1 MTIPELQS
9 ALDANPENW
18 ELRLTLVEALVA
30 ENRHD
35 AAVEIVNSGQALPR
49 EPAPWLDAAK
59 CYAAVGAYEQARGL
73 VVSSLEIDPEYE
85 PSLTYQ
91 QQLEAHIAQ
100 TAATAAEAAPVALS
114 AEDVDEETPAA
125 SSSPPAPDVG
135 PAVPTLAHHDG
146 SDEPISL
153 PKVEHSH
160 DEMDALHAA
169 EEEAKRLREAS
180 IKRDKYNSIIITVLL
195 HVAIFAL
202 LISVATKIPPNVPP
216 QIVASSAA
224 EQQEETIDDTT
235 MEKPTVDPTTAVNT
249 AVTDIISVSAESSLS
264 VSSLDVPVAD
274 MAMENIVSFNPS
286 MSLGMPTSSESK
298 MMFGQEMEGDVLGVV
313 LDVSGS
319 MAEYLPMVVREV
331 DKNFKDSPVVYLRN
345 MVIRQEKTVD
355 PLSDVMI
362 IVPEEVKPFNEEL
375 RTRTPYWFLWH
386 DLPRKAPQRYVDRL
400 IETFK
405 TRPNQF
411 LSSGGGG
418 NSGAH
423 RSRVQAA
430 IEFVMEEKIDS
441 LYIFSDFEDFV
452 DEDAALTIGQMLG
465 RRKIR
470 TYIQPAEKKTESLA
484 VVTNKIA
491 NRTLGRQLPTLVS
504 ILNGGGMD
512 EDTPTSLLPPK
523 PEEKPMASD
532 IDFTYA
538 APRPEITG
546 DGFYG
551 FRPSKG
557 WTEIHRIVEP
567 EYEAVFYGPEARAYI
582 FLKDADG
589 NFIQN
594 PIRFHYHSWKHIPE
608 APDPRARTRRRKFLR
623 LQEEPSFDGKEIV
636 WKMILED
643 ELKFDVH
650 LYLGRKGMNATYVAD
665 FPEDEENRRRDHAHI
680 NFSVPELAKERSDRY
695 FGYDFPAEGVKLDD
709 VRAVVEPNELIMNLP
724 RQDRD
729 RYSKAWKELGFEP
742 GYNTRKFNELSRALP
757 DGIRDMDVSG
767 PSWGG
772 RSMSFRTTSSKIL
785 LQGGQPRA
793 DTEPWEG
800 FSARLVR
807 RGDTRERFTKTEAIE
822 IEIK

>member
-1 MTIPELQS
+1 MSTIPELQS
-9 ALDANPENW
+9 ALAANPENW
-18 ELRLTLVEALVA
+18 ELRLSLVEALVA
-30 ENRHD
+30 ESRHE
-35 AAVEIVNSGQALPR
+35 AAVEVVNQGEALPR
-49 EPAPWLDAAK
+49 EPQPWLDAAK
-59 CYAAVGAYEQARGL
+59 CYAAVGALEQARGL
-73 VVSSLEIDPEYE
+73 VASSLEIDPEYE
-85 PSLTYQ
+85 PSLAYQ
-91 QQLEAHIAQ
+91 QQLEVQIAAL
-100 TAATAAEAAPVALS
+100 AAPVPVALS
-114 AEDVDEETPAA
+114 ADDVEEDAAPA
-125 SSSPPAPDVG
+125 SSPPPPTAAAPVIVEALKSGGGGND
-135 PAVPTLAHHDG
+135 
-146 SDEPISL
+146 PIAL
-153 PKVEHSH
+153 PKVSFSS

-202 LISVATKIPPNVPP
+202 LISVATKVPPNVPP

-298 MMFGQEMEGDVLGVV
+298 MMFGQEMEGDVLGVI

-331 DKNFKDSPVVYLRN
+331 DKNFKDAPVVYCRN
-345 MVIRQEKTVD
+345 MVMRQERNQDDLETVR
-355 PLSDVMI
+355 L
-362 IVPEEVKPFNEEL
+362 IVPEEVVPYHPEL
-375 RTRTPYWFLWH
+375 KTRTPYWFLWH
-386 DLPRKAPQRYVDRL
+386 DLPKKAPQRYVDRL
-400 IETFK
+400 IETYK

-411 LSSGGGG
+411 LADGRWDRG
-418 NSGAH
+418 
-423 RSRVQAA
+423 RVQSA
-430 IEFVMEEKIDS
+430 IEFLMEENIDS

-452 DEDAALTIGQMLG
+452 DEDVALTIGQMLG

-470 TYIQPAEKKTESLA
+470 TYIQPAEKKTEPLDI
-484 VVTNKIA
+484 VTKRIA

-504 ILNGGGMD
+504 ILSGGGVD
-512 EDTPTSLLPPK
+512 EDMPTSLLPPK
-523 PEEKPMASD
+523 PEEKKPKTD
-532 IDFTYA
+532 VDYTYA
-538 APRPEITG
+538 APRPEITSTE
-546 DGFYG
+546 FFG
-551 FRPSKG
+551 FRPGKD

-582 FLKDADG
+582 FLKNADG
-589 NFIQN
+589 QFIQN
-594 PIRFHYHSWKHIPE
+594 PIRFHYHSWKYVPE
-608 APDPRARTRRRKFLR
+608 APDPRHRVRHRKFLR
-623 LQEEPSFDGKEIV
+623 LAEEPSFDGKEIV

-643 ELKFDVH
+643 EVKFDVH
-650 LYLGRKGMNATYVAD
+650 LYLGRKGMNATYVAEY
-665 FPEDEENRRRDHAHI
+665 PSDEENAQRDWAHI
-680 NFSVPELAKERSDRY
+680 HFIIPALAQERSDRY

-709 VRAVVEPNELIMNLP
+709 VRAVVEPNEVIFNLP

-729 RYSKAWKELGFEP
+729 RYGAGWAELGFEP
-742 GYNTRKFNELSRALP
+742 GYNTRKFDELIRRLP
-757 DGIRDMDVSG
+757 SGIRDMDVTG

-772 RSMSFRTTSSKIL
+772 RSMSFRTTASKIL
-785 LQGGQPRA
+785 LEGGQPRH
-793 DTEPWEG
+793 DIEPWES
-800 FSARLVR
+800 FHARLVR

>member
-18 ELRLTLVEALVA
+18 ELRLTLVQTLVA
-30 ENRHD
+30 EGRHD
-35 AAVEIVNSGQALPR
+35 AAVEIVNNGQALPR

-59 CYAAVGAYEQARGL
+59 CYAAVGALEQARGL
-73 VVSSLEIDPEYE
+73 IASSLEIDPAYG

-91 QQLEAHIAQ
+91 QEIEQQIA
-100 TAATAAEAAPVALS
+100 AAAAPVPVALS
-114 AEDVDEETPAA
+114 ADDIDEEVEEA
-125 SSSPPAPDVG
+125 SPPPPSATIVEALKAEG
-135 PAVPTLAHHDG
+135 G
-146 SDEPISL
+146 SNDPIAL
-153 PKVEHSH
+153 PKVSFSS

-169 EEEAKRLREAS
+169 ELEAKRLREAS

-202 LISVATKIPPNVPP
+202 LISVATKIPPSTPP

-264 VSSLDVPVAD
+264 VSSLDIPVAD

-298 MMFGQEMEGDVLGVV
+298 MMFGQEMEGEVLGVV

-345 MVIRQEKTVD
+345 MVIRKEKNVD
-355 PLSDVMI
+355 PLTDVMI
-362 IVPEEVKPFNEEL
+362 IVPEEVIPFDQEL
-375 RTRTPYWFLWH
+375 KTRTPYWFLWH
-386 DLPRKAPQRYVDRL
+386 DLPKKAPQRYVDRL

-411 LSSGGGG
+411 LSAGGR
-418 NSGAH
+418 GANN
-423 RSRVQAA
+423 SRVQAA

-470 TYIQPAEKKTESLA
+470 TYIQPAEKKTESLSI
-484 VVTNKIA
+484 VTNKIA

-504 ILNGGGMD
+504 ILSGGD
-512 EDTPTSLLPPK
+512 SEEKPTSLLPPNPK
-523 PEEKPMASD
+523 DKKMATD

-538 APRPEITG
+538 TPRPEITSKE
-546 DGFYG
+546 FYG
-551 FRPSKG
+551 FRPAKG
-557 WTEIHRIVEP
+557 WNEIHRIVEP
-567 EYEAVFYGPEARAYI
+567 EYEAVFYGPQANAFI
-582 FLKDADG
+582 FLKDNDG

-594 PIRFHYHSWKHIPE
+594 PIHFDYHSWKYVPD
-608 APDPRARTRRRKFLR
+608 APDPRSRLRRRKFLR

-636 WKMILED
+636 WKMVLED
-643 ELKFDVH
+643 EVKFDVH
-650 LYLGRKGMNATYVAD
+650 LYLGRKGMNATYVAE
-665 FPEDEENRRRDHAHI
+665 FPEDKENASRDWAHI
-680 NFSVPELAKERSDRY
+680 HFKIPALASEKSDRF

-709 VRAVVEPNELIMNLP
+709 VRAVVEPNELIVNLP

-729 RYSKAWKELGFEP
+729 KYAQGWKELGFEP
-742 GYNTRKFNELSRALP
+742 GYNTRKFDELSRRLP
-757 DGIRDMDVSG
+757 NNIRDMEVKG

-772 RSMSFRTTSSKIL
+772 RTMSFRTTSSKIL
-785 LQGGQPRA
+785 LDGGQPRA

-800 FSARLVR
+800 FNARLIR
-807 RGDTRERFTKTEAIE
+807 RGETRERFTKTEAIE